1 MNGASASGGP
11 ANGGPELDAAARV
24 TAAEQVTGASATG
37 GLANG
42 ASVPVADG
50 AAGLE
55 LDAAAR
61 MMAAEQVNGA
71 SANVVTANGA
81 SAPAVDGA
89 ARPPVAASG
98 CAVMT
103 DDACVR
109 DSIDGD
115 VSEPDSAP
123 PVALPPEL
131 DPLAPAGPSLRERVA
146 QLGFLFLTLAAR
158 ISPVAHQ
165 WARVRAGFAELGPLP
180 LVAALVPAL
189 GSVAAMML
197 AWRGLLAA
205 LGSPLA
211 LRSAARVFFVSQLGK
226 YLPGSVWPVV
236 AQMQLGRAHR
246 IPRARSAAAA
256 ALAMLVS
263 LATALVLAAT
273 TLPVAGGGGAGYLW
287 AFAVVPLL
295 LAGLHPR
302 VANPVLRTLFRITR
316 RPPIEPLSG
325 AAFGRT
331 AGRNLAGWVMAGL
344 HIWILAVALGAPV
357 LRTLLLAIGGYAFAW
372 SVGFIIVF
380 APAGAGVRELILV
393 AALQPV
399 LDPGKATVVALASRL
414 VTIVADLV
422 AAALIVRDGVGPA
435 GASVAEVG

>member
-1 MNGASASGGP
+1 M
-11 ANGGPELDAAARV
+11 
-24 TAAEQVTGASATG
+24 
-37 GLANG
+37 
-42 ASVPVADG
+42 
-50 AAGLE
+50 
-55 LDAAAR
+55 
-61 MMAAEQVNGA
+61 
-71 SANVVTANGA
+71 
-81 SAPAVDGA
+81 
-89 ARPPVAASG
+89 
-98 CAVMT
+98 
-103 DDACVR
+103 
-109 DSIDGD
+109 
-115 VSEPDSAP
+115 
-123 PVALPPEL
+123 
-131 DPLAPAGPSLRERVA
+131 
-146 QLGFLFLTLAAR
+146 
-158 ISPVAHQ
+158 
-165 WARVRAGFAELGPLP
+165 RAGFAELGPLP
-180 LVAALVPAL
+180 LLAALLPAL

-211 LRSAARVFFVSQLGK
+211 FRSAARVFFVSQLGK

-236 AQMQLGRAHR
+236 AQMQLGRAHH

-263 LATALVLAAT
+263 LATALVLAGT
-273 TLPVAGGGGAGYLW
+273 TLPVGGGGGAGYLW

-316 RPPIEPLSG
+316 RPAIEPLTG
-325 AAFGRT
+325 ATLGRT
-331 AGRNLAGWVMAGL
+331 AGRSLVGWVLAGL

-357 LRTLLLAIGGYAFAW
+357 LRTLLLAVGGYAFAW

-399 LDPGKATVVALASRL
+399 LDPGRATVVALASRL

-422 AAALIVRDGVGPA
+422 AAALIAREGVGAA
-435 GASVAEVG
+435 GASVVEVG